1 VEINKRREII
11 NLFYQEWAENNP
23 SKKVKNIVLNEF
35 IHVNQLSKKETIQY
49 AVRSFYETMYVL
61 NLELILQIATPVE
74 TVPAKENKTQ
84 KPFSKM
90 LIMEAIVPDLLKYGK
105 TGKLTAGIR
114 KVNANKI
121 QYCLTAK

>member
-1 VEINKRREII
+1 MEINKRREII